1 MKSVAT
7 DLRQAA
13 IDPTCLLV
21 LHALSGCDTTSY
33 IRNITKE
40 NMFRRF
46 FSDPM
51 RYLYINQL
59 NCTSPLGEAVNAAEQ
74 LLIQC
79 YSFGRIA
86 HPLDELRALSKC
98 RL

>member
-1 MKSVAT
+1 
-7 DLRQAA
+7 
-13 IDPTCLLV
+13 
-21 LHALSGCDTTSY
+21 
-33 IRNITKE
+33 
-40 NMFRRF
+40 
-46 FSDPM
+46 M

-59 NCTSPLGEAVNAAEQ
+59 NCTSPPSEAINAAEQ

-86 HPLDELRALSKC
+86 HSLDELRALSKC